1 MSDLNDL
8 IAKNAVMAYNQ
19 GVERGV
25 ASERE
30 RIMELLKANQVL
42 RVDALGSLVFVNC
55 DTLAVEYLPSS
66 LIEVTE

>member
-1 MSDLNDL
+1 MSEPNSNLFRDDPAAYYTELG
-8 IAKNAVMAYNQ
+8 AKA
-19 GVERGV
+19 
-25 ASERE
+25 ERE

-42 RVDALGSLVFVNC
+42 RLDALGSLVFVNC